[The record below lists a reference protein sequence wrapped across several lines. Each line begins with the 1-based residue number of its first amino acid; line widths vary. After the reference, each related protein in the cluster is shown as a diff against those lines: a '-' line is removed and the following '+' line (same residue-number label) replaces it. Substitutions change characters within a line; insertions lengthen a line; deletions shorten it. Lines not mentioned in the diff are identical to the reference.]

1 MSWIDKLEQR
11 VGLRPAPEPERPL
24 TPSER
29 ADVAEMSN
37 EAVALVQGLLQ
48 QFPELAKSPD
58 VRALHQTMFIGV
70 TGCSRYVP
78 STTAVAA

>member
-29 ADVAEMSN
+29 ADE
-37 EAVALVQGLLQ
+37 
-48 QFPELAKSPD
+48 P
-58 VRALHQTMFIGV
+58 
-70 TGCSRYVP
+70 
-78 STTAVAA
+78 

>member
-29 ADVAEMSN
+29 ADLR
-37 EAVALVQGLLQ
+37 EAYAAGLKRGEPPMMRFDIEAAL
-48 QFPELAKSPD
+48 D
-58 VRALHQTMFIGV
+58 TID
-70 TGCSRYVP
+70 
-78 STTAVAA
+78 

>member
-37 EAVALVQGLLQ
+37 EAVAHAHALRIVGKELLRDMWISRHAA
-48 QFPELAKSPD
+48 LA
-58 VRALHQTMFIGV
+58 G
-70 TGCSRYVP
+70 VP
-78 STTAVAA
+78 S

>member
-58 VRALHQTMFIGV
+58 VRALHQILFIGV
-70 TGCSRYVP
+70 TGGRYVP